1 MKKPVVLILILV
13 LSCNIGLLK
22 AGNSNSEQR
31 SRRGWIS
38 LFDGKTLDN
47 WKFSDKEGTFSVK
60 DGMIVVHGTRS
71 HLFYVGPV
79 ADHNFKNFEFKADI
93 MTEPGSNSG
102 VYFHTEYQATGWPDK
117 GYEVQVNNSHTDW
130 KRTAGLYDVMDLKE
144 VPTKDNE
151 WFTMHI
157 IVQEKHIIIKLND
170 KTVIDYTEPPDVNY
184 KGHPGRKI
192 ASGTFC
198 LQGHDPKSIV
208 YFKNIQ
214 VKPLP

>member
-1 MKKPVVLILILV
+1 MKPAILILILFL
-13 LSCNIGLLK
+13 LSNFGVLK
-22 AGNSNSEQR
+22 AGESNSEQR
-31 SRRGWIS
+31 SRRGWIT
-38 LFDGKTLDN
+38 LFDGKTLNN
-47 WKFSDKEGTFSVK
+47 WKFSDNEGTFTVK
-60 DGMIVVHGTRS
+60 DGMIVVHGNRS
-71 HLFYVGPV
+71 HLFYAGPV
-79 ADHNFKNFEFKADI
+79 KDHNFKNFEFKADI

-130 KRTAGLYDVMDLKE
+130 KRTGGLYDVQDLKE
-144 VPTKDNE
+144 VPTRDNE

-157 IVQEKHIIIKLND
+157 IVVDKHIVVKLND
-170 KTVIDYTEPPDVNY
+170 QTVVDYTEPPDVNY

-208 YFKNIQ
+208 YYKNIQ
-214 VKPLP
+214 VKPLR

>member
-1 MKKPVVLILILV
+1 MKKPAILILILFL
-13 LSCNIGLLK
+13 LSNFGVLK
-22 AGNSNSEQR
+22 AGESNSEQR
-31 SRRGWIS
+31 SRRGWIT
-38 LFDGKTLDN
+38 LFDGKTLNN
-47 WKFSDKEGTFSVK
+47 WKFSDNEGTFTVK
-60 DGMIVVHGTRS
+60 DGMIVVHGNRS
-71 HLFYVGPV
+71 HLFYAGPV
-79 ADHNFKNFEFKADI
+79 KDHNFKNFEFKADI

-130 KRTAGLYDVMDLKE
+130 KRTGGLYDVQDLKE
-144 VPTKDNE
+144 VPTRDNE

-157 IVQEKHIIIKLND
+157 IVVDKHIVVKLND
-170 KTVIDYTEPPDVNY
+170 QTVVDYTEPPDVNY

-208 YFKNIQ
+208 YYKNIQ
-214 VKPLP
+214 VKPLR

>member
-13 LSCNIGLLK
+13 LSGNFGVLK

-60 DGMIVVHGTRS
+60 DGMIVVHGNRS
-71 HLFYVGPV
+71 HLFYAGPV
-79 ADHNFKNFEFKADI
+79 EDHNFRNFEFKADI

-157 IVQEKHIIIKLND
+157 IVQDKHIIIKLND
-170 KTVIDYTEPPDVNY
+170 KTVVDYTEPPDVNY